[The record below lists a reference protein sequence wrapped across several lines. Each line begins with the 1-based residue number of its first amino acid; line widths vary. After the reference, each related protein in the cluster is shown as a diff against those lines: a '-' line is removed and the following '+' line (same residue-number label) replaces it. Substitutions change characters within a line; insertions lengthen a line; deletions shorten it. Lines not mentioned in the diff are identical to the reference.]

1 MTMSAPVLA
10 VLAAVPAGGAAFLI
24 LAAVAVATALMVVLH
39 RTPVIEAL
47 FLVLH
52 LMSIAGLFALL
63 HAPFLA
69 VLQVLIYAGAV
80 VVLIVFVI
88 MLLRLDPEGRGGPS
102 LAGRVVAFLL
112 ALAFAGLIVH
122 AVSGLPPAAWT
133 EPAAKAAPGFGSAA
147 QVGEALFNRYFYP
160 FEVVSLALVAAMV
173 GAVLLAKRRLE
184 G

>member
-1 MTMSAPVLA
+1 MLA
-10 VLAAVPAGGAAFLI
+10 LAHALPLAAASAAGVPFVL
-24 LAAVAVATALMVVLH
+24 LALVAVATALAVVLH
-39 RTPVIEAL
+39 RNPVIEAL

-69 VLQVLIYAGAV
+69 ILQVLLYAGAV

-88 MLLRLDPEGRGGPS
+88 MLLRLEPESRGGPG
-102 LAGRVVAFLL
+102 LLPRLVAF
-112 ALAFAGLIVH
+112 ALILIFVGLIAR
-122 AVSGLPPAAWT
+122 AVTGFPPTDIGPSGAA
-133 EPAAKAAPGFGSAA
+133 ADGFGSAR

-160 FEVVSLALVAAMV
+160 FEVISLALVAAMA